1 MSRDEELEETSEQS
15 RISLSKNLI
24 RPLLCRI
31 AEDDGSR
38 DVLSRSQM
46 DINKRDEVTF
56 HFLYGVS

>member
-1 MSRDEELEETSEQS
+1 VM
-15 RISLSKNLI
+15 KNLKKQASSHEY
-24 RPLLCRI
+24 RFPKTLFVLCWCRI